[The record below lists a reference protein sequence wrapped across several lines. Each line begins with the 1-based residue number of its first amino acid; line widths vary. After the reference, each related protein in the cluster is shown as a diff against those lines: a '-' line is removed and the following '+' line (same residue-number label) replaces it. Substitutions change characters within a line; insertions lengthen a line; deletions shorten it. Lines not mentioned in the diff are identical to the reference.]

1 MVNFMVGQDILLSS
15 TLDVFVR
22 VYVCVINI

>member
-1 MVNFMVGQDILLSS
+1 MVNFMVGQDIWLSS